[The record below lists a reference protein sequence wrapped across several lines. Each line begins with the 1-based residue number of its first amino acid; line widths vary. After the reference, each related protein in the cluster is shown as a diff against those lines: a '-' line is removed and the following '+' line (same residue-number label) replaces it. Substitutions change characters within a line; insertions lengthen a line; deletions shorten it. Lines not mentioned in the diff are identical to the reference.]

1 MSTGRNPEP
10 SLDREWFEDWQPY
23 PRRPAPDA
31 DELAELIFGTG
42 TALSS
47 FGADLA
53 EAERE
58 ARRGVARN
66 VDAPLETIG
75 RPELD

>member
-31 DELAELIFGTG
+31 DELAGLIFGTG

-66 VDAPLETIG
+66 VGEALEVFS
-75 RPELD
+75 RPD